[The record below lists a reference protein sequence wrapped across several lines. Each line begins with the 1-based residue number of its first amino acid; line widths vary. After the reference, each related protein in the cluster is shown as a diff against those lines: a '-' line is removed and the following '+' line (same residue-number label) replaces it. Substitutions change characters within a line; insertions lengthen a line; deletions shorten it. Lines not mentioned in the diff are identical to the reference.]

1 MYAIWVTVGYFEADG
16 TEVTMAPRNRGF
28 YLFDRSIPVAYERG
42 QNHNV
47 RDAILLR
54 RIIQ

>member
-16 TEVTMAPRNRGF
+16 TEVKMAPRTRGF